1 MPNGIIAWLL
11 LGVIAASLERWIL
24 PRPQS
29 GEFLGS
35 LVLAWVGAM
44 LGGLLA
50 SILGFGE
57 FTDVGLPSLGFAV
70 IGIVLILGGFRLVRR
85 GKSA

>member
-1 MPNGIIAWLL
+1 
-11 LGVIAASLERWIL
+11 VIAASLERWIL

-35 LVLAWVGAM
+35 LWLAWAGAM
-44 LGGLLA
+44 LGSLLA

-57 FTDVGLPSLGFAV
+57 FTGVGLPSLGFAV
-70 IGIVLILGGFRLVRR
+70 MGIVLILGGFRFVRR
-85 GKSA
+85 GKGG